1 MNIDFSLYLRLLA
14 EIKSIPNQDFSNPSE
29 LNKSLFAG
37 ITYAKRVTN
46 SAKLTN
52 LPRSFLEFP
61 LNQSKISIDDIKLF
75 LTDCIE
81 NFSSSGYSKSLFQS
95 NEKNYFSSLILYTH
109 KILNEVLSDPN
120 PANHAFHS
128 NGIQLTRFLTFCS
141 YDNIPDGFFTNDLL
155 SLAMICFLLEALMF
169 CGWCPDTFEGLA
181 KRSAH
186 EYCLKLKK
194 SLHFRDFQ
202 SIDIIYGYICCA
214 WILAQKTEGLRVN
227 ESFLMPNRQSFTF
240 NINNLNATYMAQKAS
255 QTSPFYI
262 ISKQHRQIPH
272 SFINPALD
280 GLTGMN
286 FFLNNEQVKPNEL
299 IDYSE
304 IARINKSG
312 HHIVYKCNTSKI
324 NELLWTVVFLT
335 FKKTFYRT
343 DILKFQGNVE
353 KINIKAELN
362 LECKIEVKQIERN
375 VFKGIGAENQIIKFI
390 ETDFMFLLQPS
401 KNKEVISFLSQ
412 ERQFFESSTIK
423 IVTAWANGKEINDID
438 RTYLLGI
445 YD

>member
-1 MNIDFSLYLRLLA
+1 MNIDSSLYLRLLA
-14 EIKSIPNQDFSNPSE
+14 EIKSISNQD
-29 LNKSLFAG
+29 L
-37 ITYAKRVTN
+37 TYANVTN
-46 SAKLTN
+46 SATVTN

-61 LNQSKISIDDIKLF
+61 LNLSKISIDDIKLF
-75 LTDCIE
+75 LSSCIE
-81 NFSSSGYSKSLFQS
+81 NFSSSGFSRNLFQS
-95 NEKNYFSSLILYTH
+95 NEKNYFSNLILYTH
-109 KILNEVLSDPN
+109 KILSEVLSDAN

-128 NGIQLTRFLTFCS
+128 NGIQLIRFLTFCS

-155 SLAMICFLLEALMF
+155 CIAMMCFLLEALIF

-194 SLHFRDFQ
+194 SLHFQDFQ

-240 NINNLNATYMAQKAS
+240 NINNLNATYMTQKAS
-255 QTSPFYI
+255 QSSPFYI
-262 ISKQHRQIPH
+262 ISKQQRQLPH
-272 SFINPALD
+272 PFINPVYD
-280 GLTGMN
+280 GLVGLN
-286 FFLNNEQVKPNEL
+286 FFLNNEQVKPEEL

-304 IARINKSG
+304 ITRIKKNG
-312 HHIVYKCNTSKI
+312 HQFVYKCNTSKI
-324 NELLWTVVFLT
+324 NELLWIVVFLT
-335 FKKTFYRT
+335 YKKTFYRT
-343 DILKFQGNVE
+343 DILKFPGNVE
-353 KINIKAELN
+353 NINIKAELN
-362 LECKIEVKQIERN
+362 IECKIEVKQMERN
-375 VFKGIGAENQIIKFI
+375 VFKGIGAENQIIKFL
-390 ETDFMFLLQPS
+390 ETDFMFFLQPP

-412 ERQFFESSTIK
+412 EKQFSESSTIK
-423 IVTAWANGKEINDID
+423 IVTTWANGKEIKDID